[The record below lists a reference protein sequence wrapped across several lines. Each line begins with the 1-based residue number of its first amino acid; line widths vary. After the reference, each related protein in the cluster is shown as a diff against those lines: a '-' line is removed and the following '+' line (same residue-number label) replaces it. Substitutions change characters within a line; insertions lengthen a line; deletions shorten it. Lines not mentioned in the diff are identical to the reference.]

1 MKTAIE
7 ILGLAMIL
15 GGGLWAVF
23 FSWIPLK
30 RAMKN
35 NENIKILKPF
45 IHNLV
50 SILLIIAG
58 VVVVWLGTRQ

>member
-1 MKTAIE
+1 MPAN
-7 ILGLAMIL
+7 
-15 GGGLWAVF
+15 
-23 FSWIPLK
+23 
-30 RAMKN
+30 MKN